1 MLDSSDSHGYWGR
14 KRRQEST
21 QDDNGPSKRRHVT
34 RHDSAAGK
42 SPASRKTFRVRHVPY
57 WCSAKGA
64 LRNIIAHLFHLDK
77 PDSVRV
83 ASIAPCPINARE
95 FIATVS
101 FEADPEALSTQ
112 DNNDQSRNEWRF
124 EVPSLAEGSVC
135 LMFDTHFL
143 GFTPYHDQGDSSCTL
158 E

>member
-1 MLDSSDSHGYWGR
+1 MFSSSHAYGHWGR
-14 KRRQEST
+14 KRRQDSA
-21 QDDNGPSKRRHVT
+21 QDSGPSKRHHAT
-34 RHDSAAGK
+34 RHDSTAGR

-64 LRNIIAHLFHLDK
+64 LRKIIVDLFNLDK

-83 ASIAPCPINARE
+83 ASIAPCPINPRE

-112 DNNDQSRNEWRF
+112 DKNDQPRNEWRF
-124 EVPSLAEGSVC
+124 EVPSLAEGNVC
-135 LMFDTHFL
+135 LTFDTHFL
-143 GFTPYHDQGDSSCTL
+143 GFTPYHDQEDSSCTL